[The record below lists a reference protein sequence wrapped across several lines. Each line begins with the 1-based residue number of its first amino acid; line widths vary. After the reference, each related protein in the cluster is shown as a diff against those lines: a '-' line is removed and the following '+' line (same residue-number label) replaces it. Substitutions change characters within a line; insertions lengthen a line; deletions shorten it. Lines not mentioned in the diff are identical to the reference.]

1 MDHNEKKQLIYALTL
16 EYIKQ
21 NNLLK
26 CEPDKIPEAIAKCAN
41 ISQIITDEVNKQ
53 SSNFSLF

>member
-1 MDHNEKKQLIYALTL
+1 MNNNDKKQFVYTLTL

-26 CEPDKIPEAIAKCAN
+26 CEPNQIPEVIEKCAN
-41 ISQIITDEVNKQ
+41 ISKIITESLNKN
-53 SSNFSLF
+53 SSDFSLF